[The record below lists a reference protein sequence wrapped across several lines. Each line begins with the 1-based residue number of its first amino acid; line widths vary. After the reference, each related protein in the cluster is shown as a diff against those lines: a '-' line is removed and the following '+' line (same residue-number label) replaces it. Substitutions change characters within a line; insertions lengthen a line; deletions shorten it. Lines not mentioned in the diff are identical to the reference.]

1 MLLPQKPPPFVSLSR
16 ACAIA
21 ACFLGLVLN
30 SCSDQKRVELRWKV
44 FGEIGE
50 VDQTSVVDLSHYDS
64 LENPLPELQKLVGK
78 RVTVKDL
85 YSPIQRG
92 PLDCEFLDG
101 LGQLSFVAT
110 RKIKVSTWFY
120 SDRMFGLWGDS
131 MSALPHWTQD
141 TLNRFKLPLFVC
153 DVPAIKDCYAPHLPS
168 EEVGRCSLDINTLQI
183 TGRVTHVLEFMDD
196 YYVYMVAEGVKN

>member
-1 MLLPQKPPPFVSLSR
+1 MLIPPHPLPFVSLPR

-21 ACFLGLVLN
+21 ACFLGLVLS

-64 LENPLPELQKLVGK
+64 LENPLPELRKLVGK

-110 RKIKVSTWFY
+110 RKVKVSTWFY

-153 DVPAIKDCYAPHLPS
+153 DVPAIKDCYAPLLPS
-168 EEVGRCSLDINTLQI
+168 EEVGRCSLDINNLQI

-196 YYVYMVAEGVKN
+196 YYMYMVAEGVKN